1 MKVDTAQNDNLAYSI
16 CLFLLNFIMYA
27 ATTNATSIET
37 NMKKVLSSLT
47 VPFGNIA
54 NNIEER

>member
-1 MKVDTAQNDNLAYSI
+1 
-16 CLFLLNFIMYA
+16 MYA
-27 ATTNATSIET
+27 ATTNATRIET
-37 NMKKVLSSLT
+37 SMKKVLSSLT